1 MPVIIESRRKQGG
14 CKCTP
19 LRFTAAGNADRKPFL
34 RVPAQ
39 FFLGATLFEVGIK
52 EFGGIDTDS
61 ENKQRVSLYLDKKT
75 MQVVDSF
82 IKKNGLHSRNESF
95 ERAGE
100 NLIADEAIKAGGDV
114 MSEKLAKAVENVS
127 DDNAKAIS
135 KGLLRYAVQLEM
147 LMRIIAKTNHFT
159 DDEPE
164 DMRRE
169 AINNVR
175 RTRGKIKLDDI
186 AKGWYNEK

>member
-1 MPVIIESRRKQGG
+1 MGDTQ
-14 CKCTP
+14 
-19 LRFTAAGNADRKPFL
+19 
-34 RVPAQ
+34 
-39 FFLGATLFEVGIK
+39 VGVKIL
-52 EFGGIDTDS
+52 GGIDTDS

-82 IKKNGLHSRNESF
+82 IKKNGLHSRNEFF
-95 ERAGE
+95 ERAAE
-100 NLIADEAIKAGGDV
+100 NLIADEAIKTGGDV
-114 MSEKLAKAVENVS
+114 MSKKLAKAVENVS

-135 KGLLRYAVQLEM
+135 KGLFRYAVQLEM

-159 DDEPE
+159 DDELE

-186 AKGWYNEK
+186 AKGWYNEE

>member
-1 MPVIIESRRKQGG
+1 MGDTQ
-14 CKCTP
+14 
-19 LRFTAAGNADRKPFL
+19 
-34 RVPAQ
+34 
-39 FFLGATLFEVGIK
+39 VGVKIL
-52 EFGGIDTDS
+52 GGIDTDS

-82 IKKNGLHSRNESF
+82 IKKNGLHSRNEFF
-95 ERAGE
+95 ERAAE

-127 DDNAKAIS
+127 EDNAKAIS
-135 KGLLRYAVQLEM
+135 KGLFRYAVQLEM
-147 LMRIIAKTNHFT
+147 LMRIIAKTNYFT
-159 DDEPE
+159 DDELE

-175 RTRGKIKLDDI
+175 RTRGKIKLNDI
-186 AKGWYNEK
+186 AKGWYNEE

>member
-1 MPVIIESRRKQGG
+1 MGD
-14 CKCTP
+14 TH
-19 LRFTAAGNADRKPFL
+19 
-34 RVPAQ
+34 
-39 FFLGATLFEVGIK
+39 VGVK

-82 IKKNGLHSRNESF
+82 IKKNGLHSRNEFF
-95 ERAGE
+95 EKAAE

-114 MSEKLAKAVENVS
+114 MSEKLAKAIEAVS
-127 DDNAKAIS
+127 KNNAKAIS
-135 KGLLRYAVQLEM
+135 KGLFRYAVQLEI
-147 LMRIIAKTNHFT
+147 LMRVIAKTNHFT
-159 DDEPE
+159 DDELE

-186 AKGWYNEK
+186 AKGWYNEE

>member
-1 MPVIIESRRKQGG
+1 MGDTQ
-14 CKCTP
+14 
-19 LRFTAAGNADRKPFL
+19 
-34 RVPAQ
+34 
-39 FFLGATLFEVGIK
+39 VGVKIL
-52 EFGGIDTDS
+52 GGIDTDS

-82 IKKNGLHSRNESF
+82 IKKNGLHSRNEFF
-95 ERAGE
+95 ERAAE

-127 DDNAKAIS
+127 EDNAKAIS
-135 KGLLRYAVQLEM
+135 KGLFRYAVQLEM
-147 LMRIIAKTNHFT
+147 LMRVIAKTNHFT
-159 DDEPE
+159 DDELE

-186 AKGWYNEK
+186 AKGWYNEE